1 MKTGANFPGGITCL
15 PKVLAHTWLHFILTT
30 ASWKGRQ
37 WPHLIAWKGET
48 LKSSACTS
56 KLSPQSP
63 GLSLKRLLPATCWNV
78 KACIPTRHGLRPHG
92 VGVEGPHMTEQDTRY
107 LSQPPGKQ
115 DRPLSA
121 LAQCPTQ
128 HLAHCQ
134 MHRTLINK
142 QMDEYNK
149 GVKSSSSR
157 EGSKRDRR
165 KGVGNPHV

>member
-1 MKTGANFPGGITCL
+1 MVTFYTNHSL
-15 PKVLAHTWLHFILTT
+15 
-30 ASWKGRQ
+30 
-37 WPHLIAWKGET
+37 
-48 LKSSACTS
+48 
-56 KLSPQSP
+56 
-63 GLSLKRLLPATCWNV
+63 LKRKAVTSSYSLERGNFKILSTYLQTQPTVTRTVSQTPAACHV
-78 KACIPTRHGLRPHG
+78 LKCQSCIPTRHGLRPHG

-115 DRPLSA
+115 DRPLGA

-134 MHRTLINK
+134 MHRTLLNK

-165 KGVGNPHV
+165 KGVGDPHV